1 MAVCLAG
8 EQEIEEMYD
17 LDGLVTLAKEVE
29 KGEAMETEQQQGD
42 NVDPEEEEDDADVT
56 PVSLRKAQQASKD
69 MQTFVFDN
77 LAQFANQEEV
87 QAAVHML
94 ANSLNHLVVSS
105 TMTQT
110 GILQFFPVLPR
121 RIEWRQEEEQN
132 DEDAH
137 AV

>member
-1 MAVCLAG
+1 M
-8 EQEIEEMYD
+8 
-17 LDGLVTLAKEVE
+17 
-29 KGEAMETEQQQGD
+29 
-42 NVDPEEEEDDADVT
+42 
-56 PVSLRKAQQASKD
+56 SLRKAQQASKD

-121 RIEWRQEEEQN
+121 RIEWRQEESSSAGSVADLGSE
-132 DEDAH
+132 
-137 AV
+137 